1 MLKDIFPSHYYI
13 QTAFVLFTG
22 LDQFYGRPSTLYRAV
37 IAAVIMWT
45 TPVLWWQPLCKH
57 LLCCDGSC
65 CVNIS
70 CAVMAAVVMWA
81 SPVLWWKL
89 LCEHLCCDRR
99 CYVNISSAVTAAV
112 VVWTSVLWWQYTP
125 ITPKN
130 KTSPVLWWQ
139 YTHITPKNKTSV
151 LCSSITSK
159 NKNLSDSE
167 WHHSG
172 SVYTET
178 LCFS

>member
-22 LDQFYGRPSTLYRAV
+22 LDQFYGRPSTLYCAV

-45 TPVLWWQPLCKH
+45 TPVLRWQPLCKH
-57 LLCCDGSC
+57 LRCNGSC

-70 CAVMAAVVMWA
+70 CAVMSAVVMWA

-99 CYVNISSAVTAAV
+99 CYMNISSAVTAAV
-112 VVWTSVLWWQYTP
+112 VVWTSVLWWQYT
-125 ITPKN
+125 
-130 KTSPVLWWQ
+130 
-139 YTHITPKNKTSV
+139 HITP
-151 LCSSITSK
+151 K

-172 SVYTET
+172 SVYTEM